1 MTTRGRALGRGLPL
15 PLAAVGIALVVGCS
29 GAGGSRMEPRLG
41 AHEPKAI
48 QKPEPA
54 EEAQPAARHGA
65 GSAMSPAA
73 ASAYAAGMQAFEKA
87 DLKGAV
93 AAFSRALTLDRD
105 AYPAHVG
112 LGIVQERRGELA
124 KALDSYGA
132 ALAIEPDY
140 GPAIAAKV
148 RLLIGMGR
156 AADAE
161 SFARAAAARYPDSAP
176 VLGALAEVT
185 SARGDSNTAQQ
196 LAQKALK
203 KDPDYRPAM
212 VTLARDHYRA
222 HRQELA
228 LYTLTAILDGYGQEN
243 PPRDKNNA
251 DARLLRATI
260 FKEQGKRKASME
272 ELGKVL
278 EQRPDLVEARLQL
291 GAYMLEAGNATEAR
305 PLLEKAL
312 EYEPSNVLVHLQLGD
327 AYRLL
332 GKPADALEHL
342 NWVSRQYETSPQAHY
357 NTGLVYLFSTSV
369 PGVSD
374 EQAIDK
380 AIAEFERFKKLE
392 PHAARG
398 AGDDVDDLIMRA
410 RNKKAIMQALKEQPG
425 EAAPAGPT
433 GGSG

>member
-1 MTTRGRALGRGLPL
+1 VRRPRRLARAGWVAVAALLLACSSAAVRRKEPRVGRGER
-15 PLAAVGIALVVGCS
+15 AAATSDAVTATQTEV
-29 GAGGSRMEPRLG
+29 SRQR
-41 AHEPKAI
+41 AAI
-48 QKPEPA
+48 
-54 EEAQPAARHGA
+54 
-65 GSAMSPAA
+65 SPAA
-73 ASAYAAGMQAFEKA
+73 ASAYAAGQRAFDKA
-87 DLKGAV
+87 DLKGA
-93 AAFSRALTLDRD
+93 AEQFGRALAADRG
-105 AYPAHVG
+105 AYPAHLA

-132 ALAIEPDY
+132 ALALAPDY
-140 GPAIAAKV
+140 GPALAAKV
-148 RLLIGMGR
+148 RLLIEMGR
-156 AADAE
+156 NSDAE
-161 SFARAAAARYPDSAP
+161 ALARAAAGKYPDSAP
-176 VLGALAEVT
+176 VLGALAEAM
-185 SARGDSNTAQQ
+185 SARGDSSTAQQ

-260 FKEQGKRKASME
+260 FKEQGRRRAAME
-272 ELGKVL
+272 ELTKVL
-278 EQRPDLVEARLQL
+278 ELRPDLVEARLQL
-291 GAYMLEAGNATEAR
+291 AGYMLEAGNALEAR

-312 EYEPSNVLVHLQLGD
+312 EYDPSNVLVHLQLGD

-332 GKPADALEHL
+332 GKPSDALDHL
-342 NWVSRQYETSPQAHY
+342 TWVSRKDETLPEAHY
-357 NTGLVYLFSTSV
+357 NMGLVYLFSAGV
-369 PGVSD
+369 PGVTE

-380 AIAEFERFKKLE
+380 AIAAFERFKALE

-398 AGDDVDDLIMRA
+398 AGDDVDDLIARA
-410 RNKKAIMQALKEQPG
+410 RNKKAIMEALKEQPQ
-425 EAAPAGPT
+425 EEAPAEAT

>member
-1 MTTRGRALGRGLPL
+1 VSPSSDRARSGWVGAAALLL
-15 PLAAVGIALVVGCS
+15 LACSSAAVRRQETGVRRG
-29 GAGGSRMEPRLG
+29 EPS
-41 AHEPKAI
+41 ATTPDAATEAESAKA
-48 QKPEPA
+48 PR
-54 EEAQPAARHGA
+54 ARETM
-65 GSAMSPAA
+65 SAAA
-73 ASAYAAGMQAFEKA
+73 ASAYAGGQRAFEKA
-87 DLKGAV
+87 DLKGA
-93 AAFSRALTLDRD
+93 AEQFRRALASDRS

-112 LGIVQERRGELA
+112 LGVVQERRGELG

-132 ALAIEPDY
+132 ALALAPDY
-140 GPAIAAKV
+140 GPALAAKV
-148 RLLIGMGR
+148 RVLIGMGR
-156 AADAE
+156 GSDAE
-161 SFARAAAARYPDSAP
+161 ALARAAAGKYPDSAA
-176 VLGALAEVT
+176 VLAAFAEAT
-185 SARGDSNTAQQ
+185 SARGDSSTAQQ

-260 FKEQGKRKASME
+260 YKEQGRRKAAME
-272 ELGKVL
+272 ELAKVL
-278 EQRPDLVEARLQL
+278 ELRPDLVEARLQL
-291 GAYMLEAGNATEAR
+291 AAYMLEAGNANEAR

-312 EYEPSNVLVHLQLGD
+312 EYDPSNVLVHLQLGD

-332 GKPADALEHL
+332 GKPSDALDHL
-342 NWVSRQYETSPQAHY
+342 TWVSRKDETLPQAHY
-357 NTGLVYLFSTSV
+357 NMGLVYLFSADV
-369 PGVSD
+369 PGLSE

-380 AIAEFERFKKLE
+380 AIAAFERFKKLE

-398 AGDDVDDLIMRA
+398 AGDDVDDLIARA
-410 RNKKAIMQALKEQPG
+410 RNKKAIIEALKAQPPEDTPG
-425 EAAPAGPT
+425 TT